1 MLAEDWRIGIG
12 YDLHT
17 VVGGRPLVLG
27 GVPIVNDFGLAGH
40 SDGDVMLHALIDA
53 LFGAAGLPDIG
64 EHFPDTD
71 DRFKGVSS
79 TEMLGQAVAEI
90 RGLRWTINNV
100 DLTILAEKPKMSPYK
115 SPIAR
120 SIAELLTLD
129 VQRISIKAKTNEGC
143 DAVGQGR
150 ALACHVALTLKRG
163 A

>member
-27 GVPIVNDFGLAGH
+27 GVSIVNDFGLAGH

-79 TEMLGQAVAEI
+79 TEMLVEALAEI
-90 RGLRWTINNV
+90 RALRWTINNV

-115 SPIAR
+115 TAIAR

-150 ALACHVALTLKRG
+150 ALACHVALMLKRG